1 MRDME
6 GYENRLRVF
15 RVLLLAAYALCGL
28 PVVYI
33 GFQFIRDVIRMIYDG
48 SLCDAGTSLI
58 PDGPAYAVIQCGV
71 RFEIILAVIFLATAG
86 VTFWTWAY
94 SKAAR
99 MPKTS
104 DYMPRMKLDIIAGA
118 LLACGIATSVA
129 VTGLSVVGCAGF
141 FNAALGDSNGAGP
154 LAAVLVGPILVG
166 VAAAASAAQWIATLL
181 VVPGYFLWRKMA
193 GFITWTWITGRQ
205 TKN

>member
-48 SLCDAGTSLI
+48 GLCDAGTSLV

-86 VTFWTWAY
+86 ATFWTWAY
-94 SKAAR
+94 SKATR

-129 VTGLSVVGCAGF
+129 VTGSFVVGCAGF

-166 VAAAASAAQWIATLL
+166 VAAAASAAQWIATFLL
-181 VVPGYFLWRKMA
+181 VPGYFLWRKMA
-193 GFITWTWITGRQ
+193 GFITWTWIAGRQ

>member
-28 PVVYI
+28 PVIYI
-33 GFQFIRDVIRMIYDG
+33 GFQFVRDVIRMIYDG
-48 SLCDAGTSLI
+48 SLCDVGTRLI
-58 PDGPAYAVIQCGV
+58 PDGPACTVIQCGV
-71 RFEIILAVIFLATAG
+71 RFEIGLAVIFLATAG
-86 VTFWTWAY
+86 ATFWTWAY

-104 DYMPRMKLDIIAGA
+104 DYMPRMKLDVIAGT
-118 LLACGIATSVA
+118 LLACCAATSVS
-129 VTGLSVVGCAGF
+129 VTGISVFGCVGF
-141 FNAALGDSNGAGP
+141 FNTALADSNGACP
-154 LAAVLVGPILVG
+154 LVAVLVGPILVG

-193 GFITWTWITGRQ
+193 GFITWTWITGRPV
-205 TKN
+205 KN

>member
-28 PVVYI
+28 PVIYI
-33 GFQFIRDVIRMIYDG
+33 GFQFVRDVIRMIYDG
-48 SLCDAGTSLI
+48 SLCDVGTRLI
-58 PDGPAYAVIQCGV
+58 PDGPACTVIQCGV
-71 RFEIILAVIFLATAG
+71 RFEIVLAVIFLATAG
-86 VTFWTWAY
+86 ATFWTWAY

-99 MPKTS
+99 MRKTS
-104 DYMPRMKLDIIAGA
+104 DYMPRMKLDVIAGT
-118 LLACGIATSVA
+118 LLACCAATSVS
-129 VTGLSVVGCAGF
+129 VTGISVFGCVGF
-141 FNAALGDSNGAGP
+141 FNTALADSNGAGP
-154 LAAVLVGPILVG
+154 LVAVLVGPILVG

-193 GFITWTWITGRQ
+193 GFITWTWITGRPV
-205 TKN
+205 KN

>member
-86 VTFWTWAY
+86 ATFWTWAY